1 MELQHLELLR
11 ELRDRGTITAV
22 AAAGFRSPS
31 AVSQQLRT
39 AERAFGLRLVEPDG
53 RRLRLTEAGRL
64 LADGA
69 QEVAVTLARLHAQ
82 LDDLRGQPQ
91 GSVRICGLPSA
102 TELLVPA
109 LIGRLGGTDVTI
121 ELTDEDIA
129 EADFAGLTADYDLVI
144 AHSLD
149 AIPSGADDR
158 LVVTL
163 ATEPLDVAVPLG
175 HRLAGRR
182 QLAPSD
188 LAGENWIGVPAG
200 FPFDT
205 VRVAI
210 ENRSGR
216 SLNVVQR
223 IRDNRLV
230 EALVAQG
237 LGCGLLPR
245 FTTRPRHGMVT
256 IPLAEVRSTR
266 QIVAIARPDRVERA
280 VVRLALDLLIAIGH
294 ELR

>member
-1 MELQHLELLR
+1 MDLQHLELLR
-11 ELRDRGTITAV
+11 ELRDRGTVTAV

-69 QEVAVTLARLHAQ
+69 QQVAVTLAQLQARL
-82 LDDLRGQPQ
+82 DGLRGQAE
-91 GSVRICGLPSA
+91 GRVRICGLPSA

-109 LIGRLGGTDVTI
+109 LIARLAGTQVHV

-129 EADFAGLTADYDLVI
+129 EADFAGLTADHDLVI
-144 AHSLD
+144 AHSLS
-149 AIPSGADDR
+149 AIPQGAEDR
-158 LVVTL
+158 LVVAL
-163 ATEPLDVAVPLG
+163 ATEPLDVAVPVG
-175 HRLAGRR
+175 HRLAGRG
-182 QLAPSD
+182 QLSPAD
-188 LAGENWIGVPAG
+188 LAEENWIGVPLG

-205 VRVAI
+205 VRIAI
-210 ENRSGR
+210 ENRCGH
-216 SLNVVQR
+216 SLKVIQR
-223 IRDNRLV
+223 VRDNRLV

-245 FTTRPRHGMVT
+245 FTTRPRHGVVT

-280 VVRLALDLLIAIGH
+280 VVRVALDLLLQIGR

>member
-82 LDDLRGQPQ
+82 LDDLRGRPQ

-149 AIPSGADDR
+149 AIPSGAADR

-182 QLAPSD
+182 QLSPSD

-245 FTTRPRHGMVT
+245 FTTRPRHGIVT

-280 VVRLALDLLIAIGH
+280 VVRLALDLLIAIGR

>member
-53 RRLRLTEAGRL
+53 RRLRLTEAGLL

-109 LIGRLGGTDVTI
+109 LIGRLGGTEVTI

-188 LAGENWIGVPAG
+188 LAGENWIGVPLG

-280 VVRLALDLLIAIGH
+280 VVRLALDLLIAIGR

>member
-109 LIGRLGGTDVTI
+109 LIGRLGGTEVTI

-280 VVRLALDLLIAIGH
+280 VVRLALDLLIAIGR

>member
-82 LDDLRGQPQ
+82 LDDLRGRPQ

-149 AIPSGADDR
+149 AIPSGAADR

-280 VVRLALDLLIAIGH
+280 VVRLALDLLIAIGR

>member
-1 MELQHLELLR
+1 MDLQHLELLR

-39 AERAFGLRLVEPDG
+39 AERAFGMRLVEPDG

-69 QEVAVTLARLHAQ
+69 QQVAVTLAGLQAQ
-82 LDDLRGQPQ
+82 LDDLRGEAQ
-91 GSVRICGLPSA
+91 GTVRVCGLPSA
-102 TELLVPA
+102 TEFLMPEV
-109 LIGRLGGTDVTI
+109 ITRLASTQVRI
-121 ELTDEDIA
+121 ELADEDIA

-144 AHSLD
+144 AHSL
-149 AIPSGADDR
+149 AAVPSGAADR

-163 ATEPLDVAVPLG
+163 ATEPLDVAVPVG

-182 QLAPSD
+182 QLSPSD
-188 LAGENWIGVPAG
+188 LAEEDWIGVPFG

-205 VRVAI
+205 VRIAI
-210 ENRSGR
+210 ENRCGH

-223 IRDNRLV
+223 VRDNRLV
-230 EALVAQG
+230 EALVAKG
-237 LGCGLLPR
+237 IGCGLLPR
-245 FTTRPRHGMVT
+245 FTTRPRHGVVT

-280 VVRLALDLLIAIGH
+280 AVRLTVDLLVEIGRG
-294 ELR
+294 LR

>member
-39 AERAFGLRLVEPDG
+39 AERSFGLRLVEPDG

-69 QEVAVTLARLHAQ
+69 QQVAVTLAKLQAG
-82 LDDLRGQPQ
+82 LDDLRGQAQ

-102 TELLVPA
+102 TELLVPN
-109 LIGRLGGTDVTI
+109 LIGRLAQTEVTI

-129 EADFAGLTADYDLVI
+129 EADFAGLTADHDLVI
-144 AHSLD
+144 AHSL
-149 AIPSGADDR
+149 ASVPSGAGDR
-158 LVVTL
+158 LVVAL
-163 ATEPLDVAVPLG
+163 ATEPLDVAVPIG
-175 HRLAGRR
+175 HRLAGRSR
-182 QLAPSD
+182 LTPSD
-188 LAGENWIGVPAG
+188 LAEENWIGVPTG

-205 VRVAI
+205 VRIAI
-210 ENRSGR
+210 ENRCGH

-223 IRDNRLV
+223 VRDNRLV

-245 FTTRPRHGMVT
+245 FTTRPRHGMIT

-280 VVRLALDLLIAIGH
+280 AVRMALDLLIEIGK

>member
-1 MELQHLELLR
+1 MELSHLELLR

-39 AERAFGLRLVEPDG
+39 AERGFGLRLVEPDG

-69 QEVAVTLARLHAQ
+69 QDVAVTLARLQAQ
-82 LDDLRGQPQ
+82 LDGLRGEAQ
-91 GSVRICGLPSA
+91 GVVRICGLPSA
-102 TELLVPA
+102 TELLVPE
-109 LIGRLGGTDVTI
+109 LIGRLADTAVRI
-121 ELTDEDIA
+121 EVADEDIA

-144 AHSLD
+144 AHSLS
-149 AIPSGADDR
+149 AVPSGADGR
-158 LVVTL
+158 LVVAL
-163 ATEPLDVAVPLG
+163 ATEPLDVAVPVG

-182 QLAPSD
+182 QLTPSD
-188 LAGENWIGVPAG
+188 LAEENWIGVPIG

-205 VRVAI
+205 VRIAI
-210 ENRSGR
+210 ENRCGR

-223 IRDNRLV
+223 VRDNRLV
-230 EALVAQG
+230 EALVAKG
-237 LGCGLLPR
+237 VGCGLLPR
-245 FTTRPRHGMVT
+245 FSTRPRHGLVT

-266 QIVAIARPDRVERA
+266 QIMAIARPDRVERA
-280 VVRLALDLLIAIGH
+280 AVRRALDELAIIGSQ
-294 ELR
+294 LR